1 MPFGLNRMEIEMDV
15 NPISMKRIYQSV
27 IEQFIGLIREGKLKV
42 GEKLPPERTLAEMF
56 NVSRAS
62 IREAFSAMEIIG
74 LIEVRPGDG
83 SFVTNLNMA
92 PFINTI
98 APLFV
103 KNEEMEDELLEF
115 RKMLELE
122 AAKLAAGKGKPEEII
137 LLEGPINS
145 MKAAIEKNDIN
156 MGAEADIRFHKIL
169 FSLSNNYILTKS
181 AEYIGYILESSVK
194 FNRAK
199 ILKDSENSKVLYEQH
214 KEIYEAIRNNDAQ
227 SAVEMMNKHL
237 DFVKQIY

>member
-1 MPFGLNRMEIEMDV
+1 MDI

-42 GEKLPPERTLAEMF
+42 GDKLPPERALAEMF

-83 SFVTNLNMA
+83 SFVTNLNIA

-103 KNEEMEDELLEF
+103 KTDEMEDELLEF

-122 AAKLAAGKGKPEEII
+122 AAKLAAGKGKPEEIT
-137 LLEGPINS
+137 LLEGPIHS
-145 MKAAIEKNDIN
+145 MKVAIEKKDVN
-156 MGAEADIRFHKIL
+156 MGADADIQFHKIL
-169 FSLSNNYILTKS
+169 FGLSNNYILTKS
-181 AEYIGYILESSVK
+181 AEYISHILESSVK

-214 KEIYEAIRNNDAQ
+214 KEIYEAIRNNDVQA
-227 SAVEMMNKHL
+227 AVEFMNKHL

>member
-1 MPFGLNRMEIEMDV
+1 MDI

-27 IEQFIGLIREGKLKV
+27 IEQFIGLIKEGKLKV
-42 GEKLPPERTLAEMF
+42 GDKLPPERTLAEMF

-83 SFVTNLNMA
+83 SFVTNLNIA

-103 KNEEMEDELLEF
+103 KNDEMEDELLEF

-122 AAKLAAGKGKPEEII
+122 AAKLAAGKGKPEENK
-137 LLEGPINS
+137 LLEGPIHS
-145 MKAAIEKNDIN
+145 METAIEKNDVN
-156 MGAEADIRFHKIL
+156 MGAEADILFHKIL
-169 FSLSNNYILTKS
+169 FGLSNNYILIKS
-181 AEYIGYILESSVK
+181 AEYISHILESSVR

-199 ILKDSENSKVLYEQH
+199 ILKNSQNSKVLYEQH
-214 KEIYEAIRNNDAQ
+214 KQIYEAIRNNDAQ
-227 SAVEMMNKHL
+227 SAVDIMNKHL

>member
-1 MPFGLNRMEIEMDV
+1 MDI

-42 GEKLPPERTLAEMF
+42 GDKLPPERSLAEMF

-83 SFVTNLNMA
+83 SFVTNLNIA

-103 KNEEMEDELLEF
+103 KTDEMEDELLEF

-122 AAKLAAGKGKPEEII
+122 AAKLAAGKGKPEEIT
-137 LLEGPINS
+137 LLEGPLHS
-145 MKAAIEKNDIN
+145 MKVAIEKKDVN
-156 MGAEADIRFHKIL
+156 MGADADIQFHKIL
-169 FSLSNNYILTKS
+169 FGLSNNYILTKS
-181 AEYIGYILESSVK
+181 AEYISHILESSVK

-214 KEIYEAIRNNDAQ
+214 KEIYEAIRNNDVQA
-227 SAVEMMNKHL
+227 AVEFMNKHL

>member
-1 MPFGLNRMEIEMDV
+1 MPFRTEITMDI

-42 GEKLPPERTLAEMF
+42 GDKLPPERTLAEMF

-83 SFVTNLNMA
+83 SFVTSLNIA

-103 KNEEMEDELLEF
+103 KTDEMEDELLEF

-122 AAKLAAGKGKPEEII
+122 AAKLAAGKGKPEEIT
-137 LLEGPINS
+137 LLEGPIHS
-145 MKAAIEKNDIN
+145 MKAAIEKNDVN
-156 MGAEADIRFHKIL
+156 MGAEADIQFHKIL
-169 FSLSNNYILTKS
+169 FGLSNNYILTKS
-181 AEYIGYILESSVK
+181 AEYIGHILESSVR

-214 KEIYEAIRNNDAQ
+214 KEIYEAVRNKDAQ

>member
-1 MPFGLNRMEIEMDV
+1 MDI

-42 GEKLPPERTLAEMF
+42 GDKLPPERSLAEMF

-83 SFVTNLNMA
+83 SFVTNLNIA

-103 KNEEMEDELLEF
+103 KTDEMEDELLEF

-122 AAKLAAGKGKPEEII
+122 AAKLAAGKGKPEEIT
-137 LLEGPINS
+137 LLEGPIHS
-145 MKAAIEKNDIN
+145 MKVAIEKKDVN
-156 MGAEADIRFHKIL
+156 MGADADIQFHKIL
-169 FSLSNNYILTKS
+169 FGLSNNYILTKS
-181 AEYIGYILESSVK
+181 AEYISHILESSVK

-214 KEIYEAIRNNDAQ
+214 KEIYEAIRNNDVQA
-227 SAVEMMNKHL
+227 AVEFMNKHL